1 MTETP
6 ASGSRKYKPRPE
18 DIASPDAIIAA
29 LYTIISGPAGTRNW
43 SRLRSLF
50 LDGARLIATG
60 RRIHR
65 EGGFQAMSLDEWI
78 EDVGGFLE
86 ENDFYE
92 SEIMRHADR
101 FGNMIQAFSTYE
113 ARHQSDGPPI
123 ARGINAIQLVHA
135 DKRWWIAGV
144 MWDNESRDNPI
155 PGEFTPYLW

>member
-6 ASGSRKYKPRPE
+6 ATSSRTYKPRAE
-18 DIASPDAIIAA
+18 DIASPDALIAA
-29 LYTIISGPAGTRNW
+29 LYGIISGPAGTRNW
-43 SRLRSLF
+43 SRLRTLF
-50 LDGARLIATG
+50 LEGARLVAAG

-65 EGGFQAMSLDEWI
+65 EGGFQAMSVDEWI

-92 SEIMRHADR
+92 REIVRHSDR
-101 FGNMIQAFSTYE
+101 FGNIIQAFSTYE
-113 ARHQSDGPPI
+113 ARNQPDGPPI

-135 DKRWWIAGV
+135 DKRWWIAGIL
-144 MWDNESRDNPI
+144 WDNESRDNPI

>member
-92 SEIMRHADR
+92 SEIVRHADR

-113 ARHQSDGPPI
+113 ARRSLDDEKPFVRGVNSFQLFNDG
-123 ARGINAIQLVHA
+123 
-135 DKRWWIAGV
+135 KRWWVVSIYWTAERP
-144 MWDNESRDNPI
+144 DLPI
-155 PGEFTPYLW
+155 PEKYLP

>member
-6 ASGSRKYKPRPE
+6 AAGSRKYKPRPE
-18 DIASPDAIIAA
+18 DIASPDAIVAA
-29 LYTIISGPAGTRNW
+29 LYGIISGPAGARNW
-43 SRLRSLF
+43 SRLRTLF
-50 LDGARLIATG
+50 LDGARLIAAG

-92 SEIMRHADR
+92 TEIVRHSDR
-101 FGNMIQAFSTYE
+101 FGSMIQAFSTYE
-113 ARHQSDGPPI
+113 ARHQPEGAPI

-135 DKRWWIAGV
+135 DKRWWIAGI

>member
-92 SEIMRHADR
+92 SEIVRHADR

-113 ARHQSDGPPI
+113 ARHQPDGAPI

-135 DKRWWIAGV
+135 DKRWWIAGI

>member
-6 ASGSRKYKPRPE
+6 AAGSRKYKPRPE
-18 DIASPDAIIAA
+18 DIASPDAIVAA
-29 LYTIISGPAGTRNW
+29 LYGIISGPAGSRNW
-43 SRLRSLF
+43 SRLRTLF
-50 LDGARLIATG
+50 LDGARLIAAG

-92 SEIMRHADR
+92 TEIVRHSDR
-101 FGNMIQAFSTYE
+101 FGGMIQAFSTYE
-113 ARHQSDGPPI
+113 ARHQPDGAPI

-135 DKRWWIAGV
+135 DKRWWIAGI

>member
-6 ASGSRKYKPRPE
+6 VAGSRKYKPRPE
-18 DIASPDAIIAA
+18 DIASPDAIVAA
-29 LYTIISGPAGTRNW
+29 LYGIISGPAGARNW
-43 SRLRSLF
+43 SRLRTLF
-50 LDGARLIATG
+50 LDGARLIAAG

-92 SEIMRHADR
+92 TEIVRHSDR
-101 FGNMIQAFSTYE
+101 FGGMIQAFSTYE
-113 ARHQSDGPPI
+113 ARHQPEGAPI